1 VDLNKKTLSEAGLL
15 ILIAA
20 VVSIIFNLS
29 HTNRLPF
36 IGKEK
41 EIDYSQSD
49 SLLNALRIQDSVQRA
64 ADSLQQISIHKK
76 DSLNFLSEQE
86 AKDSLQAILKH
97 DSIRKVKDSLKI
109 AKQKVQDSVKNVQNE
124 QEIVK
129 PVDIR
134 LNFAKALYDKKYQFI
149 DARDEAD
156 YTEGTIKGAINIPY
170 HKLDELKPKLEKMP
184 KNKVYVCFCSSA
196 CDVSIDLAYAMAH
209 MGFTHVYIFHGGWD
223 EWKNAGYPIN

>member
-1 VDLNKKTLSEAGLL
+1 MNKKTLLQAGLI

-20 VVSIIFNLS
+20 VVGIIFNLS
-29 HTNRLPF
+29 HKNRLPF

-41 EIDYSQSD
+41 KVDYSQSD
-49 SLLNALRIQDSVQRA
+49 SLLNALRIQDSLQKA
-64 ADSLQQISIHKK
+64 ADSLRQISMNKEDSLKLLRKK
-76 DSLNFLSEQE
+76 DSLQSV
-86 AKDSLQAILKH
+86 LKQ
-97 DSIRKVKDSLKI
+97 DSIKKVNDSLKI
-109 AKQKVQDSVKNVQNE
+109 AKERTQDSIKNAQKE

-134 LNFAKALYDKKYQFI
+134 LDFAKALFDKKYQFI

-156 YTEGTIKGAINIPY
+156 YNAGTIKGAINIPY
-170 HKLDELKPKLEKMP
+170 HKLDELKPKLEKMD

-223 EWKNAGYPIN
+223 EWKNAGYPMN

>member
-1 VDLNKKTLSEAGLL
+1 MNKKTLLQAGLL
-15 ILIAA
+15 VLIAG

-29 HTNRLPF
+29 HPNRLPF
-36 IGKEK
+36 IGKEQ

-49 SLLNALRIQDSVQRA
+49 SLLNALRIQDSLQRSS
-64 ADSLQQISIHKK
+64 DSLMQISQHKT
-76 DSLNFLSEQE
+76 DSLTLLTEQKV
-86 AKDSLQAILKH
+86 KDSLQAVLRQ
-97 DSIRKVKDSLKI
+97 DSVKRVNDSLRIAKQKVKDSLKN
-109 AKQKVQDSVKNVQNE
+109 AQNE

-134 LNFAKALYDKKYQFI
+134 LDFAKALFDKKYQFI
-149 DARDEAD
+149 DARDHAD
-156 YTEGTIKGAINIPY
+156 YNAGTIKGAINIPY
-170 HKLDELKPKLEKMP
+170 HELDNFKPQLEKMP

-223 EWKNAGYPIN
+223 EWKNAGYPMN

>member
-156 YTEGTIKGAINIPY
+156 YNEGTIKGAINIPY